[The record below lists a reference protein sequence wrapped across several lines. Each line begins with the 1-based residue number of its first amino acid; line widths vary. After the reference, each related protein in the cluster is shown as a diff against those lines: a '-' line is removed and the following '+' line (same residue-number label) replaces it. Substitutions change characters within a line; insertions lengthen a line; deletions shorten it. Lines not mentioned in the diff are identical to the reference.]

1 MTERVLRIGVCGLGR
16 GFLLTAPVLI
26 GDPRVRLVAAAEP
39 RAEARVRFER
49 ELGGRTYPD
58 IAGLVADPEVDV
70 VYVASPHALHAPHAI
85 AAARAGKHVLVDK
98 PMALDPADC
107 VAMIDAAREAAVI
120 LMVGPSHGFDTPV
133 ALAESLIVTG
143 EYGRVRLAT
152 SLNYTDFLY
161 RPRRPEELDTAQ
173 GGGVIF
179 NQAPHQVEVIRRL
192 IGASVTS
199 VRAVSGAWDQTRPT
213 EGAYA
218 AFFTFEG
225 GAAAS
230 LTYSGYGRFDS
241 DEFCDWID
249 ELGAPKDPAAPYGE
263 VRRALG
269 SPDDEARLRVSR
281 AYGEAGLPAPAL
293 RRAHEHFGL
302 VIVSCER
309 ADLRVASNGVMV
321 YGQDERRLHRLQPP
335 RIPRAEVVDELWAAV
350 VEGHAPRHD
359 GASGLAT
366 LQTCL
371 AILASSREGREIEL
385 PTAPPRRTRT
395 TEAASG

>member
-1 MTERVLRIGVCGLGR
+1 LTERVLRIGVCGLGR
-16 GFLLTAPVLI
+16 GFLLTAAALV

-39 RAEARVRFER
+39 RGEARARFER

-58 IAGLVADPEVDV
+58 IGGLVADPDVDV
-70 VYVASPHALHAPHAI
+70 VYVASPHALHASHAI
-85 AAARAGKHVLVDK
+85 TAARAGKHVLVDK

-107 VAMIDAAREAAVI
+107 VAMISAASEAGVS
-120 LMVGPSHGFDTPV
+120 LMVGPSHGFDAPV
-133 ALAESLIVTG
+133 ALAESLIATG
-143 EYGRVRLAT
+143 EYGQVRMAT

-179 NQAPHQVEVIRRL
+179 NQAPHQVDVIRRL
-192 IGASVTS
+192 IGAPVTS
-199 VRAVSGAWDQTRPT
+199 VRAVAGAWDPARPT
-213 EGAYA
+213 EGAYS
-218 AFFTFEG
+218 AFLTFQG

-241 DEFCDWID
+241 VEFCDWID
-249 ELGAPKDPAAPYGE
+249 ELGAPKAAAYGRA
-263 VRRALG
+263 RRALG
-269 SPDDEARLRVSR
+269 SPAAEAALRRAR
-281 AYGEAGLPAPAL
+281 AYGESGLPAATPQ
-293 RRAHEHFGL
+293 RSHEHFGL

-309 ADLRVASNGVMV
+309 ADLRLTPEGVTV
-321 YGQDERRLHRLQPP
+321 YGQGERRLHRLDPP
-335 RIPRAEVVDELWAAV
+335 RVPRREVIDELWGAV
-350 VEGHAPRHD
+350 VEGRAPRHD

-385 PTAPPRRTRT
+385 ASGSPGRTRT

>member
-1 MTERVLRIGVCGLGR
+1 MERELRIGVCGLGR
-16 GFLLTAPVLI
+16 GFMLTAPALI

-39 RAEARVRFER
+39 RAEARARFER

-58 IAGLVADPEVDV
+58 ITGLVADPDVDV

-107 VAMIDAAREAAVI
+107 VAMIEAAREAKI
-120 LMVGPSHGFDTPV
+120 TLMVGPSHGYDAPV
-133 ALAESLIVTG
+133 ALAESLIAAG
-143 EYGRVRLAT
+143 DYGRVRMAT

-179 NQAPHQVEVIRRL
+179 NQAPHQVDVICRL

-199 VRAVSGAWDQTRPT
+199 VRAVAGVWDQTRPT

-218 AFFTFEG
+218 AFLTFEG
-225 GAAAS
+225 GAGAS

-249 ELGAPKDPAAPYGE
+249 ELGAPKDPAAAYGRA
-263 VRRALG
+263 RRDLG
-269 SPDDEARLRVSR
+269 SPAAEARRRLAR
-281 AYGEAGLPAPAL
+281 AYGESGLPASAAQ
-293 RRAHEHFGL
+293 RAHEHFGL

-309 ADLRVASNGVMV
+309 ADLRLTANGVMV
-321 YGQDERRLHRLQPP
+321 YGQEERRLHQLDPP
-335 RIPRAEVVDELWAAV
+335 KISRSEVIDELWGAV
-350 VEGHAPRHD
+350 VEGRAPRHD
-359 GASGLAT
+359 GVSGLVT

-385 PTAPPRRTRT
+385 ASGARRRAPTA
-395 TEAASG
+395 EAANG

>member
-1 MTERVLRIGVCGLGR
+1 MERELRIGVCGLGR
-16 GFLLTAPVLI
+16 GFLLTAPALI

-39 RAEARVRFER
+39 RAEARARFER
-49 ELGGRTYPD
+49 ELSGRTYPD
-58 IAGLVADPEVDV
+58 VAALVADPDVDV
-70 VYVASPHALHAPHAI
+70 VYVASPHALHASHAI
-85 AAARAGKHVLVDK
+85 AAARAGKHILVDK

-120 LMVGPSHGFDTPV
+120 LMVGPSHSFDAPV
-133 ALAESLIVTG
+133 ALAESLIATG
-143 EYGRVRLAT
+143 EYGPVRMAM

-161 RPRRPEELDTAQ
+161 RPRRPEELDTAR

-192 IGASVTS
+192 IGAPVSS
-199 VRAVSGAWDQTRPT
+199 VRAVAGAWDQARPT

-218 AFFTFEG
+218 AFLTFQG
-225 GAAAS
+225 GAGAS

-249 ELGAPKDPAAPYGE
+249 ELGAPKDPAARYGRA
-263 VRRALG
+263 RRALG
-269 SPDDEARLRVSR
+269 SQAAESRLRRAR
-281 AYGEAGLPAPAL
+281 AYGESGIGAPTP

-309 ADLRVASNGVMV
+309 ADLRITANGVMV
-321 YGQDERRLHRLQPP
+321 YGQDERRLHRLDPP
-335 RIPRAEVVDELWAAV
+335 RVPRGEVVDELWAAV

-371 AILASSREGREIEL
+371 AILASSREGREVEL
-385 PTAPPRRTRT
+385 PTVPPRRART
-395 TEAASG
+395 TEAANG